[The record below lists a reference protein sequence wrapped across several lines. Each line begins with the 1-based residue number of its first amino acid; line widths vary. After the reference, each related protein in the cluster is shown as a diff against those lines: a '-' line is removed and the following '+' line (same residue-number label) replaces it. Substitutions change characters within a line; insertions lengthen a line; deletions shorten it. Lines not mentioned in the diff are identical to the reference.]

1 MGFYGKFCVSDVLPP
16 DHHHTAKEDR
26 PCEDHYGELAV
37 EEVAKVFETAGDGQA
52 EDGEAGDEGVGV
64 EGEAS
69 IKDIED

>member
-16 DHHHTAKEDR
+16 DHHHATKEDR

-52 EDGEAGDEGVGV
+52 EDGEGGDEGVGV
-64 EGEAS
+64 ECEAS
-69 IKDIED
+69 IEDIED